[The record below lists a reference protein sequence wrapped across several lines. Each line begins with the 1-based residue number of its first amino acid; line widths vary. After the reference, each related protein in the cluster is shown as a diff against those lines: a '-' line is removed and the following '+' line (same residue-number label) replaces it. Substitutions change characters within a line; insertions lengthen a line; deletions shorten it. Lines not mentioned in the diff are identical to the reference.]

1 MRWIKAQKELESRLA
16 DCLKERVCYN
26 WDMTLFDDFRYIM
39 KKFYIVVD
47 GKTWFETNGDL
58 WNDKVLEYGSQ
69 HTKPIYNFCWG
80 LTPEAR
86 HYGVIMATK
95 ETGTVSVYMTEDI
108 IQKYLNIYKIDKCL
122 NHENYFFRVLA
133 VLDRRTG
140 RRKIKKLLENINSEP
155 EWFRKYIILRAEA
168 QNIYIG

>member
-26 WDMTLFDDFRYIM
+26 FDGLESGGYIKAFRIT
-39 KKFYIVVD
+39 VD
-47 GKTWFETNGDL
+47 GETWFATNQES
-58 WNDKVLEYGSQ
+58 WRNKVLEYGSQ
-69 HTKPIYNFCWG
+69 HTKPKNNSYWG

-86 HYGVIMATK
+86 RYGVIMATK
-95 ETGTVSVYMTEDI
+95 EIKKTGTVSVYMTEDI
-108 IQKYLNIYKIDKCL
+108 LQKYLNIYRIDKCL
-122 NHENYFFRVLA
+122 NNDNYLFRVLA

-155 EWFRKYIILRAEA
+155 EWFRKYIILRAES